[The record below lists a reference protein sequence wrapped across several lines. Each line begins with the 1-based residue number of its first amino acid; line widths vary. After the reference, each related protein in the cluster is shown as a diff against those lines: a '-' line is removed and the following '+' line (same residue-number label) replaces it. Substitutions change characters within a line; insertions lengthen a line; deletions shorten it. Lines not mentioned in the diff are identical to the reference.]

1 MEVKCSQCKVKF
13 SIPDGKIPEGRAVR
27 ISCPKCGHKIKIEA
41 RETSPNTP
49 SPAPSVMDMENQHID
64 TMESKQ
70 GREAE
75 EELLSEDYADADD
88 EALLFL
94 GGDAKLALLMID
106 NDMEQEIKQPVE
118 ELGFKAILSTDTRA
132 ALEKLRFHHFN
143 LILLTDGF
151 DGIEL
156 GNNPIM
162 NYLNHMSMSSRR
174 RIFLTLLSNYL
185 HTMDSMTAYAMSANM
200 VINLKD
206 IANLSAILKKGLTDH
221 EKFYKI
227 FMDTLLEVGK
237 S

>member
-1 MEVKCSQCKVKF
+1 MEVKCSQCKVRF
-13 SIPDGKIPEGRAVR
+13 TIPDNKIPEGRAVR
-27 ISCPKCGHKIKIEA
+27 IGCPKCGHKIKIEA
-41 RETSPNTP
+41 HETSPNTT
-49 SPAPSVMDMENQHID
+49 SPAPSGLDKENQHID

-70 GREAE
+70 GHEGE
-75 EELLSEDYADADD
+75 KELLSEEYADADD
-88 EALLFL
+88 EALLFYS
-94 GGDAKLALLMID
+94 GDAKLALLLTD
-106 NDMEQEIKQPVE
+106 NDMEQKIKQPIE
-118 ELGFKAILSTDTRA
+118 ELGFKTILSADTRG
-132 ALEKLRFHHFN
+132 ALEKLRFHHFD
-143 LILLTDGF
+143 LILLTDDF
-151 DGIEL
+151 DGQEL

-174 RIFLTLLSNYL
+174 RIFLTLLSNHL

-206 IANLSAILKKGLTDH
+206 IANLSAILKKGLIDH